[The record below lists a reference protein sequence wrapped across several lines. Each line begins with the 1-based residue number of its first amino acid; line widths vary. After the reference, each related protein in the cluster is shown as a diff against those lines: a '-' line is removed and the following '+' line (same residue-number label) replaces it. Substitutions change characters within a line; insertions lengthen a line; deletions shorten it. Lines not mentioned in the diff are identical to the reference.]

1 MIFTE
6 KRDCTD
12 IALITPIASSTS
24 LVSFKPFIE
33 MAEQWFCSIPLG
45 LNRELFNWFNEQF
58 NGTIDPGDQAKYD
71 WAIGPLQ
78 KTIAWYAYYKFLE
91 QNAVKATDSG
101 NVVYTNNLTSQPT
114 DKQFNT
120 QLYAAKRNAYDAL
133 EYLIY
138 SIFVR
143 QSGDYS
149 QFELNKALMS
159 FVHSPVQ
166 WRLYHAIAPEGKLE
180 TYIELLPFIKM
191 VESNFEEKIIG
202 EDYYTILL
210 DKWRNEVI
218 NPGALDAK
226 EVKLIDKI
234 SRAVVFHAHRIA
246 SPFLSAR
253 LTPYGN
259 KKESRQSEDNST
271 NEMNNLIDENN
282 KIKDAAILAVWDYL
296 SANKDFFTE
305 WASSDLSETPSN
317 SAAGGAVYNSNETG
331 AISI

>member
-1 MIFTE
+1 MIFLE

-24 LVSFKPFIE
+24 LASFKPFIE

-45 LNRELFNWFNEQF
+45 LNRELFNWFDEQF
-58 NGTIDPGDQAKYD
+58 NGTIDPGDQPKYD
-71 WAIGPLQ
+71 WAIAPLQ

-101 NVVYTNNLTSQPT
+101 NIVYTNNLTSQPS

-138 SIFVR
+138 SIFIR

-180 TYIELLPFIKM
+180 TYIELIPFIKM

-202 EDYYTILL
+202 EDYYSILL
-210 DKWRNEVI
+210 QKWRDEVTS
-218 NPGALDAK
+218 PGALDPK
-226 EVKLIDKI
+226 EAKLIDKI
-234 SRAVVFHAHRIA
+234 SRALVFHAHRIA

-259 KKESRQSEDNST
+259 KKENRMTEDNSVQ
-271 NEMNNLIDENN
+271 EMNNLLDQNN
-282 KIKDAAILAVWDYL
+282 KIKDEAILGIYNYL
-296 SANKDFFTE
+296 LANKDFFTD
-305 WASSDLSETPSN
+305 WAASDLNVTPAN
-317 SAAGGAVYNSNETG
+317 SGDGGVVINSNETG
-331 AISI
+331 AIAI